1 MQEIDLFKYC
11 LLEKEQI
18 IIFDYLSKPPF
29 KINNKRD
36 DIYIYDEFEKNQI
49 TFDKIDK
56 KEINKVYNCYN
67 KIKSKENIS
76 FEDLKLLRLLN
87 AEYYYLN

>member
-1 MQEIDLFKYC
+1 MMNLK
-11 LLEKEQI
+11 
-18 IIFDYLSKPPF
+18 
-29 KINNKRD
+29 
-36 DIYIYDEFEKNQI
+36 KNQI

-67 KIKSKENIS
+67 KIKSKDNIS